1 MPGEVHGV
9 HADANLE
16 NLLDL
21 GELEGLLE
29 DAAPV
34 HHEETHWHQ
43 KSTHAEDDPLEVEG
57 HIHTLHV

>member
-1 MPGEVHGV
+1 M

-16 NLLDL
+16 YLLDL
-21 GELEGLLE
+21 GDLERLLE

-57 HIHTLHV
+57 HIHALHV